1 MEFPKDFERRGRNAA
16 AALAPVFPHAWV
28 PFQIARLFLATAIFL
43 VLMLCLEPRFALSQG
58 TQLVKVDVTIVAKG
72 YRASKLIGSSVTNDK
87 NENVGKIDDII
98 IDHKNVLFAV
108 LQVGG
113 FLGVGA
119 HLVAVPYES
128 LVLDETGK
136 KVELPGATKDQLK
149 GLSEFKYTS

>member
-1 MEFPKDFERRGRNAA
+1 MEFPKNFERRGA
-16 AALAPVFPHAWV
+16 AALAPVFPTDGR
-28 PFQIARLFLATAIFL
+28 QIARLFLATAIFL
-43 VLMLCLEPRFALSQG
+43 VLMLCLEPRFALSQV
-58 TQLVKVDVTIVAKG
+58 TELVKVDVTVVAKG

>member
-16 AALAPVFPHAWV
+16 AALAPVFPHGRA

-43 VLMLCLEPRFALSQG
+43 ALMLCLEPRFALSQG
-58 TQLVKVDVTIVAKG
+58 TQLVKVDVTVIAKG

-87 NENVGKIDDII
+87 SENVGKIDDII